1 MVYPALKAEVNTDR
15 GGGEVST
22 VTRAQP
28 VGDRVHRVLDN
39 TANGIG
45 ILLGLALMLA
55 VVINVTNV
63 IGRYVFNSPVEGAD
77 EIEVYLMVALAFL
90 GALVAHI
97 RRRHLRMDVL
107 ARRFPPRVAR
117 VVNAAEALTAVAVCG
132 LLTWVSFSYTARIWR
147 LGSHSDNSHTP
158 MWIPHS
164 VLTVSFGLMTVVG
177 AIRLVVPPPPAPA
190 DHPELSV

>member
-1 MVYPALKAEVNTDR
+1 M
-15 GGGEVST
+15 
-22 VTRAQP
+22 TRAGG
-28 VGDRVHRVLDN
+28 VRVRVNGVLN
-39 TANGIG
+39 GAANGIA
-45 ILLGLALMLA
+45 ILLGAALMLA
-55 VVINVTNV
+55 VVINVVNV

-77 EIEVYLMVALAFL
+77 EVEVYLMVGLAFL

-107 ARRFPPRVAR
+107 ARRFTPRVAR
-117 VVNAAEALTAVAVCG
+117 VVNEVEALTAVAVCG

-177 AIRLVVPPPPAPA
+177 AIRLVVPPPPVPA

>member
-1 MVYPALKAEVNTDR
+1 MTR
-15 GGGEVST
+15 GRAVGE
-22 VTRAQP
+22 RAN
-28 VGDRVHRVLDN
+28 RVLD
-39 TANGIG
+39 TVANGIA
-45 ILLGLALMLA
+45 ILLGVALMLA
-55 VVINVTNV
+55 VVINVINV

-77 EIEVYLMVALAFL
+77 EVEVYLMVGLAFL

-117 VVNAAEALTAVAVCG
+117 VVNEAEALTAVAVCG
-132 LLTWVSFSYTARIWR
+132 LLTWVSFGYTARIWR

-164 VLTVSFGLMTVVG
+164 VLTVSFALMTVVG
-177 AIRLVVPPPPAPA
+177 AIRLAVPPSPAPA